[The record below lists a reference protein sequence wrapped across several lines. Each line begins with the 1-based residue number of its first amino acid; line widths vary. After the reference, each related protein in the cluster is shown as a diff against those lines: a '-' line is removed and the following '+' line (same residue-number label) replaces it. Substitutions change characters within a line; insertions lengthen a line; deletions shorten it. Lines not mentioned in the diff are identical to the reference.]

1 MTTYAFSMFK
11 SPLTDPKMLNNL
23 LKCAK
28 DFKIGSYNQENAP
41 VALKARGF

>member
-1 MTTYAFSMFK
+1 MTKYALSMIK
-11 SPLTDPKMLNNL
+11 CLLIDQKILNNL

-28 DFKIGSYNQENAP
+28 DLKIGGYDKEDAP